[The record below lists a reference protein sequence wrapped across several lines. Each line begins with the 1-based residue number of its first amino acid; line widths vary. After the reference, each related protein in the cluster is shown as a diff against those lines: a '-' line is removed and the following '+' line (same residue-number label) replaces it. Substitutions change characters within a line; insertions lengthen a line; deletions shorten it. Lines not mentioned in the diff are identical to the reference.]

1 MPRVY
6 KSFDQLLEQD
16 IKREIDIDVIGDDDN
31 ELIDTF
37 ITQTDIDKANA
48 LPDEIE
54 SEDW

>member
-1 MPRVY
+1 MPREY

-16 IKREIDIDVIGDDDN
+16 IKRDIDMDVLADDDN
-31 ELIDTF
+31 NLIDSF

-54 SEDW
+54 NEE

>member
-1 MPRVY
+1 MSREY

-37 ITQTDIDKANA
+37 ITQSDIDKANA
-48 LPDEIE
+48 LPDDIE
-54 SEDW
+54 EEE

>member
-16 IKREIDIDVIGDDDN
+16 IKREIDIDVIGDEDN
-31 ELIDTF
+31 NLIDSF
-37 ITQTDIDKANA
+37 ITQTDIDKANE

-54 SEDW
+54 DED